1 MNVVSSTSEGIIKEQ
16 NKVLKNTFIMV
27 GLQFATAA
35 AAGVIATMFALPPV
49 HWIIFLVGFY
59 GLSFLVEKN
68 RYSMTGFF
76 CALAAAGLLG
86 YASGPLISLY
96 LAVKPDAVF
105 MALAMTGLSMFG
117 LALYATT
124 TKKDLSV
131 FGGLMSIAFWVIIGG
146 VVLNIFMGSSLIA
159 LALSG
164 AIAAFSGLAIMMVL
178 QSVIRGGET
187 SYVSA
192 SLTIFVGIYNIFMFF
207 LHIFG
212 GGDD

>member
-1 MNVVSSTSEGIIKEQ
+1 MSVVSTVPSGVIAEQ
-16 NKVLKNTFIMV
+16 NKVLKNTFFMV
-27 GLQFATAA
+27 GLQFVAAA
-35 AAGVIATMFALPPV
+35 AAGVTATLFSLPPM

-86 YASGPLISLY
+86 YASGPILNLY
-96 LAVKPDAVF
+96 LEVKPDAVF

-117 LALYATT
+117 LTLYATT
-124 TKKDLSV
+124 TKKDLTLL
-131 FGGLMSIAFWVIIGG
+131 GGAMSIAFWVLMGG
-146 VVLNIFMGSSLIA
+146 VILNIFMGSSLLNLMISGGIA
-159 LALSG
+159 
-164 AIAAFSGLAIMMVL
+164 IFSGLAIMMTIQAIV
-178 QSVIRGGET
+178 RGGET

-207 LHIFG
+207 LRIFG
-212 GGDD
+212 SED